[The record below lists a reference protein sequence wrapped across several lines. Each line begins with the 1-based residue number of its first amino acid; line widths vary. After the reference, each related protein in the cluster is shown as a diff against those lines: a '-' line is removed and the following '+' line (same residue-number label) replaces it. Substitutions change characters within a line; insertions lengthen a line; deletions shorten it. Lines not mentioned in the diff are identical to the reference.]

1 MLAERINKWVSNF
14 SKSFF
19 IFKDGFFEMP
29 YLVNSPEAML
39 EAVSKQRLVKHSTV
53 EKTIK
58 AKNPFLQGITH
69 YQKIEDGL
77 WLMHGDYEYK
87 KNVSFRRVDD
97 KKSPSDYYSIRLNIT
112 STKGTGK
119 YSVVNGMPYSHN
131 TWLVFKPNAKM
142 TIFHFKG
149 SKEVSLTVFF
159 SRQWLKKVL
168 SETPEYK
175 NSSIIY
181 FFEKEANH
189 IIWPDKLE
197 SVMPVYQPLSEYFH
211 ARGNQENSESQK
223 ESLKNLTM
231 DFINLFI
238 NKYNRDEISKYFY
251 EIPDSERL
259 KILKAEHILIDNIH
273 APFIGIEALAAKV
286 GISQTQ
292 LKSHFKMIFGEP
304 VFQYFRRKQMEYAY
318 SLLQNKNTSIKEIA
332 GKLGYENASKFT
344 AAFKQQHNILP
355 SEV

>member
-1 MLAERINKWVSNF
+1 MLAERINKWVSSF

-39 EAVSKQRLVKHSTV
+39 AAISKMRLVKHSTAEQTFKV
-53 EKTIK
+53 
-58 AKNPFLQGITH
+58 KNPFLQGITH
-69 YQKIEDGL
+69 YQKIENGL
-77 WLMHGDYEYK
+77 WLMHGNFEYK

-97 KKSPSDYYSIRLNIT
+97 KKSPSDYYSIRFNIT

-119 YSVVNGMPYSHN
+119 YSVVNGMPYTHN

-159 SRQWLKKVL
+159 SRRWLEEVL
-168 SETPEYK
+168 SKTPEYK
-175 NSSIIY
+175 NSGMVY
-181 FFEKEANH
+181 FFEKDANH

-197 SVMPVYQPLSEYFH
+197 SIMSVYKPLSILFH
-211 ARGNQENSESQK
+211 ERGDQDYSKTQK
-223 ESLKNLTM
+223 ERLKNLTM

-238 NKYNRDEISKYFY
+238 NKYNRDEISQYFF

-259 KILKAEHILIDNIH
+259 KILKAERMLIENIH
-273 APFIGIEALAAKV
+273 VPFIGIEALAEKV

-318 SLLQNKNTSIKEIA
+318 TVLQNKTTTIKEIA